1 MRHSSRVWSD
11 SATSV
16 SESSSISS
24 IKASVAK
31 KTRMILM
38 SSHPVTSNKTVNRM
52 AVVLAMAK
60 EVKITSLIKLNTK
73 SNLKVSKITK
83 ASRKSKMRR
92 KMRIKM
98 TTRTLKR
105 KIMTSR

>member
-1 MRHSSRVWSD
+1 M
-11 SATSV
+11 
-16 SESSSISS
+16 
-24 IKASVAK
+24 AK

-38 SSHPVTSNKTVNRM
+38 LSRPATLNKTVNRM

-60 EVKITSLIKLNTK
+60 EVKITSLIKSNMK
-73 SNLKVSKITK
+73 NNLKVSKITK

-105 KIMTSR
+105 KITTSK